1 MRSACLAVTENK
13 EAHTAQNYRGNVDE
27 VLEDF
32 KIKEKVVKTVTDNE
46 NKMRAAFNDDER
58 SGCLAHITHNSVTE
72 GIKQTPEIKDVIEKN
87 RKIATKYHKSYAFKY
102 NVEEEQKKSGLPVRA
117 ILQDVPTRWGS
128 TRASTGSFLD
138 KEENDE
144 EEVRKSDVFREQYK
158 NMDAINSALR
168 KIKYK
173 GDQKLSQYLL
183 TEEDMARIATVNRFL
198 TKLDIF
204 STTLGGDKYVT
215 SSVLMPVI
223 ASMKKMMQEESSD
236 PVYIARMKRVILEDF
251 NKRVAKNID
260 TDFFLSAT
268 ALDPRW
274 KDLKMI
280 KRNERD
286 LVFAKIQ
293 REMSSLEKSNPAVEE
308 AEVKNKPKRRLLDF
322 DESDSDEE
330 SNEEDS
336 VEAEL
341 KRFVKNKN
349 ISSSSIVSF
358 SPGRFRNEPSLDKDK
373 DPLEWWKSRKA
384 VFPTLATLARKYFCV
399 PATSTQAERVFS
411 WMGFLLNK
419 RRLCLSG
426 DSVNM
431 QLFLKDNIEL

>member
-1 MRSACLAVTENK
+1 MKSACLAVTENK
-13 EAHTAQNYRGNVDE
+13 EAHTAENYRSNVDE

-32 KIKEKVVKTVTDNE
+32 QIKQKVVKTVTDNE

-58 SGCLAHITHNSVTE
+58 SGCLAHIIHNSVTE
-72 GIKQTPEIKDVIEKN
+72 GIKKTPEIKAVIEKN

-138 KEENDE
+138 KEEKGE
-144 EEVRKSDVFREQYK
+144 EEVRESDVFREQHK

-168 KIKYK
+168 KIKYR
-173 GDQKLSQYLL
+173 GDQKLTQYLL
-183 TEEDMARIATVNRFL
+183 TEEDMARIATVNRLL

-223 ASMKKMMQEESSD
+223 ASMKKMMQEDSSD

-251 NKRVAKNID
+251 NRRVAKNID

-286 LVFAKIQ
+286 LVFGRIQ
-293 REMSSLEKSNPAVEE
+293 SEMSSLEKSNLAAE
-308 AEVKNKPKRRLLDF
+308 EVKNKPKRRLLDF
-322 DESDSDEE
+322 DESDEE
-330 SNEEDS
+330 SNEEDP

-341 KRFVKNKN
+341 KRF
-349 ISSSSIVSF
+349 
-358 SPGRFRNEPSLDKDK
+358 
-373 DPLEWWKSRKA
+373 
-384 VFPTLATLARKYFCV
+384 
-399 PATSTQAERVFS
+399 
-411 WMGFLLNK
+411 
-419 RRLCLSG
+419 
-426 DSVNM
+426 
-431 QLFLKDNIEL
+431 

>member
-32 KIKEKVVKTVTDNE
+32 KIKDKVVKTVTDNE

-58 SGCLAHITHNSVTE
+58 SGCLAHIIHNSVTE

-341 KRFVKNKN
+341 KRFCEKLRYIFFFNCFIFTWQVQK
-349 ISSSSIVSF
+349 
-358 SPGRFRNEPSLDKDK
+358 
-373 DPLEWWKSRKA
+373 
-384 VFPTLATLARKYFCV
+384 
-399 PATSTQAERVFS
+399 
-411 WMGFLLNK
+411 
-419 RRLCLSG
+419 
-426 DSVNM
+426 
-431 QLFLKDNIEL
+431 

>member
-1 MRSACLAVTENK
+1 MEMKSACLAVTENK
-13 EAHTAQNYRGNVDE
+13 EAHTAENYRSNVDE

-32 KIKEKVVKTVTDNE
+32 QIKQKVVKTVTDNE

-58 SGCLAHITHNSVTE
+58 SGCLAHIIHNSVTE
-72 GIKQTPEIKDVIEKN
+72 GIKKTPEIKAVIEKN

-138 KEENDE
+138 KEEKGE
-144 EEVRKSDVFREQYK
+144 EEVRESDVFREQHK

-168 KIKYK
+168 KIKYR
-173 GDQKLSQYLL
+173 GDQKLTQYLL
-183 TEEDMARIATVNRFL
+183 TEEDMARIATVNRLF

-223 ASMKKMMQEESSD
+223 ASMKKMMQEDSSD

-251 NKRVAKNID
+251 NRRVAKNID

-286 LVFAKIQ
+286 LVFGRIQ
-293 REMSSLEKSNPAVEE
+293 SEMSSLEKSNLAAE
-308 AEVKNKPKRRLLDF
+308 EVKNKPKRRLLDF
-322 DESDSDEE
+322 DESDEE
-330 SNEEDS
+330 SNEEDP

-341 KRFVKNKN
+341 KRF
-349 ISSSSIVSF
+349 
-358 SPGRFRNEPSLDKDK
+358 
-373 DPLEWWKSRKA
+373 
-384 VFPTLATLARKYFCV
+384 
-399 PATSTQAERVFS
+399 
-411 WMGFLLNK
+411 
-419 RRLCLSG
+419 
-426 DSVNM
+426 
-431 QLFLKDNIEL
+431 

>member
-1 MRSACLAVTENK
+1 MEMKSACLAVTENK
-13 EAHTAQNYRGNVDE
+13 EAHTAENYRGNVDE

-32 KIKEKVVKTVTDNE
+32 QIKQKVVKTVTDNE

-58 SGCLAHITHNSVTE
+58 SGCLAHIIHNSVTE
-72 GIKQTPEIKDVIEKN
+72 GIKKTPEIKAVIEKN

-138 KEENDE
+138 KEEKGE
-144 EEVRKSDVFREQYK
+144 EEVRESDVFREQHK

-168 KIKYK
+168 KIKYR
-173 GDQKLSQYLL
+173 GDQKLTQYLL
-183 TEEDMARIATVNRFL
+183 TEEDMARIATVNRLL

-223 ASMKKMMQEESSD
+223 ASMKKMMQEDSSD

-251 NKRVAKNID
+251 NRRVAKNID

-286 LVFAKIQ
+286 LVFGRIQ
-293 REMSSLEKSNPAVEE
+293 SEMSSLEKSNLAAE
-308 AEVKNKPKRRLLDF
+308 EVKNKPKRRLLDF
-322 DESDSDEE
+322 DESDEE
-330 SNEEDS
+330 SSEEDP

-341 KRFVKNKN
+341 KRF
-349 ISSSSIVSF
+349 
-358 SPGRFRNEPSLDKDK
+358 
-373 DPLEWWKSRKA
+373 
-384 VFPTLATLARKYFCV
+384 
-399 PATSTQAERVFS
+399 
-411 WMGFLLNK
+411 
-419 RRLCLSG
+419 
-426 DSVNM
+426 
-431 QLFLKDNIEL
+431 